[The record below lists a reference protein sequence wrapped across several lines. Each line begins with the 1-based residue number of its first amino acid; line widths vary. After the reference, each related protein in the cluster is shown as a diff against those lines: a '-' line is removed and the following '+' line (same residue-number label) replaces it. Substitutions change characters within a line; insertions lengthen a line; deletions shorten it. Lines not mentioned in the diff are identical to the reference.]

1 MAAKR
6 QDTWYVSF
14 EQKRAPPAKRL
25 FARATMTFRSE
36 FGWTD
41 EEDKRLLALRAARK
55 SSVVI
60 AAALRRSEASVVGRI
75 YVLKKRRRR
84 CGADG
89 RARGSDIVALAGRV
103 SPQEQQKRR
112 G

>member
-36 FGWTD
+36 FEAKVFAKQKVAEADSISAGTINPHAPKRVISPAQIAEWLD
-41 EEDKRLLALRAARK
+41 E
-55 SSVVI
+55 
-60 AAALRRSEASVVGRI
+60 
-75 YVLKKRRRR
+75 
-84 CGADG
+84 
-89 RARGSDIVALAGRV
+89 
-103 SPQEQQKRR
+103 P
-112 G
+112 